1 MKEIIVKFDE
11 TICDK
16 ISKANLLGFKAK
28 LDSEFISKTQNA
40 VQNELVLGRENK
52 LQSQINDLNEILS

>member
-1 MKEIIVKFDE
+1 MKEIIIKFDE

-28 LDSEFISKTQNA
+28 LDTEFISKAQNA
-40 VQNELVLGRENK
+40 VQYELSLGREKK
-52 LQSQINDLNEILS
+52 LQI